1 MRRSMDD
8 ELGAAVAAALAPYA
22 WRELTE
28 PMLARLVVGAVRHS
42 VIHFLTTVPGTD
54 VAGVPRTEP
63 AEAGDERVD
72 AVRWKRGGLSGRRSS
87 RTCGDCSKTTSR
99 ANLPGRIPAPV
110 PGRAAA
116 KGLLPG
122 HRHTHRAFTVV
133 DQVAGD
139 VDGDAVQ
146 RAGEREG

>member
-1 MRRSMDD
+1 MDD

-54 VAGVPRTEP
+54 VAGVPPTEP

-72 AVRWKRGGLSGRRSS
+72 AVRWMRGGLSGRRSS
-87 RTCGDCSKTTSR
+87 RTCGDCSTTTSR
-99 ANLPGRIPAPV
+99 ANLPGWPRPEMSRRLSMRCVMRGTMAGV
-110 PGRAAA
+110 PEVSR
-116 KGLLPG
+116 
-122 HRHTHRAFTVV
+122 
-133 DQVAGD
+133 
-139 VDGDAVQ
+139 
-146 RAGEREG
+146 